1 MAREFDP
8 YHEWLKI
15 PPSEQPPNHYRLL
28 ETARFESDPEII
40 EAAVSRLVTKLQNL
54 SNGQHVAHAQRILN
68 DVAKARLC
76 LSDPQKKSAYDQ
88 QLRQQLGFGGVPG
101 SGSRSTQ
108 PKTSPVQRKST
119 SIAASANV
127 EAAPAK
133 SKPVKSNTA
142 GGKLPA
148 KVRAKNRVDK
158 NPQPKTAV
166 GLLLGYVLL
175 ILAVAGAATTYLVI
189 RLSNRPDQSVASLES
204 DADSESD
211 PNDEQL
217 NSTRTSNARH
227 ADQRMDQ
234 TPVADETAPNQP
246 AAAPQLVTSPSNNQT
261 AAAGDKTDVA
271 DASASNPESGSG
283 NPGTQPAPV
292 PTATNT
298 PTPITIPPTSPMP
311 QSVPADGIVYLKPDQ
326 LDRFESRLGELAH
339 LEGIPVK
346 VTVSKSEKT
355 RYLRFSDDWNQTIM
369 VYMSAAEVGEELS
382 LENLNAFVGKKIRV
396 HGEIK
401 SEFGSKKIGVWVK
414 AKSQIELVE

>member
-108 PKTSPVQRKST
+108 RENSPGQRKPT
-119 SIAASANV
+119 SSAVGASV
-127 EAAPAK
+127 EASPAK
-133 SKPVKSNTA
+133 SKPVKTNKPS
-142 GGKLPA
+142 GKLPA
-148 KVRAKNRVDK
+148 KVGAKNRVDE
-158 NPQPKTAV
+158 NSQPKTAV
-166 GLLLGYVLL
+166 GLLLGYVFAILL
-175 ILAVAGAATTYLVI
+175 VAGAATTFLVI
-189 RLSNRPDQSVASLES
+189 RLSNRPEQSVASIETDL
-204 DADSESD
+204 DSESD
-211 PNDEQL
+211 PDDEL
-217 NSTRTSNARH
+217 PKSTRTSKARQV
-227 ADQRMDQ
+227 DQPKNQ
-234 TPVADETAPNQP
+234 KPVAVDSAPNQP
-246 AAAPQLVTSPSNNQT
+246 AAAPELVTSPSNNQT
-261 AAAGDKTDVA
+261 ATASNKTDAA
-271 DASASNPESGSG
+271 DVSTSNPDPGAD

-292 PTATNT
+292 PTATST
-298 PTPITIPPTSPMP
+298 PTPAVIPPTPPIP

-326 LDRFESRLGELAH
+326 LDRVQSRVGELVH

-346 VTVSKSEKT
+346 ASVSKSEKT

-369 VYMSAAEVGEELS
+369 VFMSATEVGDELS
-382 LENLNAFVGKKIRV
+382 MENLNAFVGKKIRV

-414 AKSQIELVE
+414 AKSQIEVVE